1 MDILDL
7 NVFLY
12 NQPHIVFYKE
22 SIVELLNKHHAF
34 VVDCNNENCMEIL
47 RKHNEGHNYYI
58 VFSDGSHL
66 PIGFS
71 SPNEY
76 FAIEDM
82 IKSILKTLN
91 NE

>member
-1 MDILDL
+1 
-7 NVFLY
+7 
-12 NQPHIVFYKE
+12 
-22 SIVELLNKHHAF
+22 
-34 VVDCNNENCMEIL
+34 MEIL